1 MTMLP
6 SSPASVPKCSSTQF
20 LRSSHSRIA
29 SKTPPKSAWLTRT
42 WTRAIL
48 EGRQPG
54 GFTAQK
60 LVTYPDCRSAGRS
73 SAKRSA
79 SSGRATRTMRL
90 PPHEGRISFAT
101 PLHHW
106 PRETMRRFRRPQPSE
121 SGLSR
126 ECADRHRRQSPAHGG
141 VFPNPSSLDINPCKI
156 RNLGGRRCGIRT
168 RGTVAQIHRACAM
181 FDDALGP
188 EGRAELRTP
197 RSNSRYAGVPIYLP
211 EWDPFRI
218 FSVRN
223 RRERTREPQGG
234 NGPTHRS
241 IKTYGPPR
249 RQAVSAS

>member
-1 MTMLP
+1 
-6 SSPASVPKCSSTQF
+6 VPKCSSTQF

-156 RNLGGRRCGIRT
+156 RNLGGRRCGIRPAVRLPKYTGPARCLTT
-168 RGTVAQIHRACAM
+168 RWDRRAGPNCERRDPTLGT
-181 FDDALGP
+181 LGSQFTSQN
-188 EGRAELRTP
+188 GT
-197 RSNSRYAGVPIYLP
+197 RS
-211 EWDPFRI
+211 EFFR
-218 FSVRN
+218 
-223 RRERTREPQGG
+223 
-234 NGPTHRS
+234 
-241 IKTYGPPR
+241 
-249 RQAVSAS
+249 